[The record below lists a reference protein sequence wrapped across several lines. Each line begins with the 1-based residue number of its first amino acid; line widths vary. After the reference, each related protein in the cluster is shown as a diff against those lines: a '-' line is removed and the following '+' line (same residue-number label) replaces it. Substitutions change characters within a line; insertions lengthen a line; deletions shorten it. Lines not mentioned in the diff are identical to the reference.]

1 MLQDVERFFIVGITV
16 AVVGTEPV
24 AGKVSLGGFVQTGG
38 QLVGLCVSWKGVG
51 APASGTVP
59 HSAATGRIDVDAD
72 DEGVVRF
79 VSVADGHTVDAPAA
93 FLQGDVL
100 LFGHDE
106 RSSILGHIVH
116 FSTNGIFQYCFNKV
130 FSSKINDNFLNL
142 VLLLKL
148 DFLNSY

>member
-1 MLQDVERFFIVGITV
+1 MLQDVEGFLEVRISV

-24 AGKVSLGGFVQTGG
+24 AGKMSLGGFVQAGG
-38 QLVGLCVSWKGVG
+38 KLVGLCVPWESVG
-51 APASGTVP
+51 APASGVVP

-100 LFGHDE
+100 LFGHDK
-106 RSSILGHIVH
+106 GGIVAPE
-116 FSTNGIFQYCFNKV
+116 QEM
-130 FSSKINDNFLNL
+130 
-142 VLLLKL
+142 L
-148 DFLNSY
+148 DEDARELRPVCRAG

>member
-1 MLQDVERFFIVGITV
+1 MLQDVERFLEVRITV

-24 AGKVSLGGFVQTGG
+24 AGKVPLGGFVQAGS
-38 QLVGLCVSWKGVG
+38 QLVGLCVPGESVS
-51 APASGTVP
+51 APASGVVP

-100 LFGHDE
+100 LFGHDKGCIVAPE
-106 RSSILGHIVH
+106 QEMLDEDALGHRPV
-116 FSTNGIFQYCFNKV
+116 C
-130 FSSKINDNFLNL
+130 LAE
-142 VLLLKL
+142 
-148 DFLNSY
+148 